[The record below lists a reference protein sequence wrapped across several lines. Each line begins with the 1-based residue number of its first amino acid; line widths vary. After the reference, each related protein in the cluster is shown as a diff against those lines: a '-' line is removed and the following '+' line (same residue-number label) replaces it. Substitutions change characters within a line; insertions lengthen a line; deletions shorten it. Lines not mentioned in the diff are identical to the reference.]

1 MASVFGHAIVGFTLA
16 KVIDNKRFKWLLV
29 LAIFSTILPD
39 FDVIAFNFGI
49 AYQHPFGH
57 RGFTHSIFFALQ
69 WALILMFI
77 FGKKNKLT
85 WFLVIF
91 ISTISHGV
99 LDAMTTGGRGVGFLI
114 PFNNDRFFF
123 PFREI
128 LVSPIGIKNF
138 FSSWGLKV
146 LFSEFKYIFL
156 PCLFILVVRFLV
168 FKLKNNLRKT

>member
-1 MASVFGHAIVGFTLA
+1 MV
-16 KVIDNKRFKWLLV
+16 
-29 LAIFSTILPD
+29 
-39 FDVIAFNFGI
+39 
-49 AYQHPFGH
+49 
-57 RGFTHSIFFALQ
+57 
-69 WALILMFI
+69 
-77 FGKKNKLT
+77 KKNKLT

-168 FKLKNNLRKT
+168 FKLKINLRKT